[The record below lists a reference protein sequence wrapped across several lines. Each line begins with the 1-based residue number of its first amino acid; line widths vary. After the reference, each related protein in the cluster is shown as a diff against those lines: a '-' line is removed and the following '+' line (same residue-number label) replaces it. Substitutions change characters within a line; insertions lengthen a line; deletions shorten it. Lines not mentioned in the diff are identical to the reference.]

1 MNIQIQKAKNEEN
14 TAVIQNHFLH
24 SGYAPSKEAVRF
36 VENLNITFSPY
47 AIIISE
53 PALSYVVIPLREKY
67 PQAKIGAIRYTDFFN
82 SYNSLFDFV
91 INLFEDINLEARL
104 ETLFNEEQLLSV
116 HFISWQPCSQ
126 VFTEED
132 KLCWNAI
139 KSTLERAKTL
149 LITRQYFEKKWLL
162 NCAHFLQCIKN
173 PVILENKINRPVLII
188 SSGPSFQD
196 AIKVIKEN
204 QKKFFIICL
213 SSALLP
219 CLENE
224 IIPDLCMSSDGG
236 FWAGQHLKKLS
247 QSNVVLAL
255 PSEALCPKTILEKTR
270 ILPLVYEDGISAELS
285 QASGIKYMKAV
296 RNGTVSGTALIW
308 AIQNSTKD
316 IYLTGLDMA
325 AQKGF
330 QHTQP
335 NELEKNSSL
344 KDSRISTKEKRLTA
358 SEFSGASLEIYRRW
372 FENFDFTKS
381 GKKIF
386 RVINNQKKKN
396 TLGKISDIDVNS
408 FNEILQ
414 KLKTESSDINLFSEQ
429 KLTDIKASEKAAAY
443 LQKTDKREEW
453 SKQLFPLDYVLL
465 SHSTEKEETLQK
477 ISKNYNELITK
488 VKKILYE

>member
-1 MNIQIQKAKNEEN
+1 MNIQIQKAKNEED
-14 TAVIQNHFLH
+14 TVVIQNHFLH
-24 SGYAPSKEAVRF
+24 SGYAPSKEADRF
-36 VENLNITFSPY
+36 VENLNIPFSPY

-53 PALSYVVIPLREKY
+53 PALSYLVKPLRKKY
-67 PQAKIGAIRYTDFFN
+67 PQAKIGVIRYTDFFN

-91 INLFEDINLEARL
+91 INLFEGINLESRL
-104 ETLFNEEQLLSV
+104 EALFNEEQLLSV

-139 KSTLERAKTL
+139 KATLERAKTL

-162 NCAHFLQCIKN
+162 NCAGFLRSIKN
-173 PVILENKINRPVLII
+173 PVSLKNKIDLPLLII

-196 AIKVIKEN
+196 AIKVIKKN
-204 QKKFFIICL
+204 QNKFFIICL

-219 CLENE
+219 CLKNN
-224 IIPDLCMSSDGG
+224 IIPDLCMTTDGG
-236 FWAGQHLKKLS
+236 YWAGQHLKKLY
-247 QSNVVLAL
+247 QNNVPLAL
-255 PSEALCPKTILEKTR
+255 PSEALCPKAILEKAR

-285 QASGIKYMKAV
+285 QASGIKFMKAV

-308 AIQNSTKD
+308 AIQNSSKE

-358 SEFSGASLEIYRRW
+358 AEFGGASLEIYRQW
-372 FENFDFTKS
+372 FENFDFSKS

-386 RVINNQKKKN
+386 RVIENSRKKN
-396 TLGKISDIDVNS
+396 SLGNICDIDVNS
-408 FNEILQ
+408 FNEISENLR
-414 KLKTESSDINLFSEQ
+414 TEKKKKNFFTEQNLPS
-429 KLTDIKASEKAAAY
+429 IKASEKAAEY
-443 LQKTDKREEW
+443 LQKADKREEW

-465 SHSTEKEETLQK
+465 SHSSEKEET
-477 ISKNYNELITK
+477 
-488 VKKILYE
+488 